1 MRTRDWRRN
10 KEDLIVLKRLK
21 TLPVSYYRY
30 FADVNGNRSQ
40 HTSIYDYI
48 GSSQNHMFKTY
59 TTKKYDSNHKVKYS
73 PNRGRAYWRDLNKKG
88 TKEYYKLEL
97 FKILKEYGL
106 K

>member
-21 TLPVSYYRY
+21 TLSCTYYRY
-30 FADVNGNRSQ
+30 FSDVNGNKSQ
-40 HTSIYDYI
+40 HRSISDYI
-48 GSSQNHMFKTY
+48 GSTQNHMFKTH

-73 PNRGRAYWRDLNKKG
+73 PNRGRAYWRDVNKKG
-88 TKEYYKLEL
+88 TRESSRLEF